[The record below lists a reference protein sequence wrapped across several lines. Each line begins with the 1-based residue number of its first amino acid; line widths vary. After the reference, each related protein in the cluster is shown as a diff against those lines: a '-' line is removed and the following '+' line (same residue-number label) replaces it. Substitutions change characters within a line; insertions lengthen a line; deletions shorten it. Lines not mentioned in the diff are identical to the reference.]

1 VAGLRREEV
10 ALLAGVSVDYYS
22 RLERGNL
29 AGASEG
35 VLEALAD
42 ALQLD
47 EAERAHLFDLAR
59 AANAR
64 PNPTRGPRRPA
75 ATRIRPG
82 CTADTGCDHR
92 RTGMDPQWTHGL
104 PRREP
109 ARDRAPLLNSA
120 ARPTNSARFMFLDP
134 AAKDFYVDWDGRPVT
149 RWRFFEYFVSKAD
162 LAASTDF
169 PAGE

>member
-82 CTADTGCDHR
+82 VQRILDVITAAPAWIRNGRMDFLGANRLGTAR
-92 RTGMDPQWTHGL
+92 RC
-104 PRREP
+104 
-109 ARDRAPLLNSA
+109 
-120 ARPTNSARFMFLDP
+120 
-134 AAKDFYVDWDGRPVT
+134 
-149 RWRFFEYFVSKAD
+149 
-162 LAASTDF
+162 
-169 PAGE
+169 